1 MSRFPD
7 ASSAAP
13 SLALSADDSLS
24 GAVPRLQAAAYTAH
38 GAVLRSNVPSGPDAG
53 PCVTLVGAEAAETA
67 LLSRR
72 SVFSSEEGWRQV
84 LGTGCG
90 LAVLNTDDPLHARQR
105 RIWSPAFAGAILRS
119 YEPGITRIVEDCIR
133 PWNDGVELDL
143 YPPLRAFAFRAVAA
157 TIGGLPDT
165 AIEPAYRAICTILD
179 GQDYAREPREAYVER
194 ATSAR
199 AVIADTLRAVIRE
212 RRGRRPAV
220 PESLLDVVLGEPAL
234 ARDDAEIQSHLTI
247 LLIAGHET
255 GATLYS
261 RALYVL
267 AQMPQVAAGL
277 RAELD
282 AAGWASD
289 RPLGTDALDRLPQL
303 DRFMLEV
310 GRLYPPLVNLPR
322 VATAPIEFGGYCI
335 SAGTRIAVAIA
346 ASHLLPDNHTD
357 PLRFDIDR
365 FADADS
371 ASRARPFLL
380 LTFAGGARM
389 CLGMRFAQI
398 EFKALVARV
407 VAGMTLAAVGT
418 GDVAHAGFW
427 NARPAAPMRVR
438 LRAR

>member
-1 MSRFPD
+1 VSRFPD
-7 ASSAAP
+7 AWSAPA
-13 SLALSADDSLS
+13 LALSAEDSFN
-24 GAVPRLQAAAYTAH
+24 GAIPRLQAAACTAH
-38 GAVLRSNVPSGPDAG
+38 GAVLRSNIPSGPDAG
-53 PCVTLVGAEAAETA
+53 PCITLVGANAAEAA
-67 LLSRR
+67 LLSKRAA
-72 SVFSSEEGWRQV
+72 FSSEEGWRQV

-105 RIWSPAFAGAILRS
+105 RGWSPAFAGAILRS
-119 YEPGITRIVEDCIR
+119 YEPGIAQIVEDCIR
-133 PWNDGVELDL
+133 PWRDGVELDL

-165 AIEPAYRAICTILD
+165 AVEPTYRAICTILD
-179 GQDYAREPREAYVER
+179 GQDYGREPREAYVER
-194 ATSAR
+194 AMSAR

-212 RRGRRPAV
+212 RRGRRPPV
-220 PESLLDVVLGEPAL
+220 PESLLDVLLAEPAL
-234 ARDDAEIQSHLTI
+234 VKDDAEIQSHLTI

-267 AQMPQVAAGL
+267 ARMPQVAAKIA
-277 RAELD
+277 AELD

-322 VATAPIEFGGYCI
+322 VATAPIEFGGYSI
-335 SAGTRIAVAIA
+335 SPGTRIAVAIA
-346 ASHLLPDNHTD
+346 ATHLLPDNHAD
-357 PLRFDIDR
+357 PLRFNADR
-365 FADADS
+365 FADGDS

-380 LTFAGGARM
+380 LTFAAGARM

-398 EFKALVARV
+398 EFKTLVARV
-407 VAGMTLAAVGT
+407 LGAVTLAAAADD
-418 GDVAHAGFW
+418 DVAHAGFW
-427 NARPAAPMRVR
+427 NARPAMP
-438 LRAR
+438 LRARVRAR